1 MKEVVMGS
9 NLEPA
14 GPDAR
19 LTGRAVLNY
28 RRDKL
33 GKVTDVI
40 FDDLG
45 TPQWAVVRTGL
56 LSGEH
61 FMPLGESYV
70 DDNGR
75 LVVPLGKEKVKRAP
89 RARRDHTLTLSTRL
103 GLRDYY
109 GIAA

>member
-1 MKEVVMGS
+1 MKEVAMGS

-14 GPDAR
+14 EPDAR

-28 RRDKL
+28 RRAKL

-40 FDDLG
+40 FDDRG

-61 FMPLGESYV
+61 FMPLRESYV
-70 DDNGR
+70 DYNGR
-75 LVVPLGKEKVKRAP
+75 LVVRLDKDTVKRAP
-89 RARRDHTLTLSTRL
+89 RARRDHSLTRTTRL
-103 GLRDYY
+103 GLHDYY
-109 GIAA
+109 GVAA